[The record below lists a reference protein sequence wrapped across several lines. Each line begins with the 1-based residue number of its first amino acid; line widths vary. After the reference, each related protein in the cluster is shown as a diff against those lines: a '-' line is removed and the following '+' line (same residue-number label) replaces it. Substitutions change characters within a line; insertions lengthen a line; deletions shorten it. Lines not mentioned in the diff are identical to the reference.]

1 MPESSLRKFIKN
13 RQGRYA
19 EMVPEKTEENVPT
32 SVSSSAKPAG
42 EDDSSAELPP
52 IQSEPITALLPIYN
66 DRATLQ
72 PTLEAWI
79 SVLNSLN
86 RDYEIILVDDAST
99 DGSLD
104 LAQTLAEKNPRVRPM
119 RHETHAGFGACLR
132 TGLESARF
140 PLLLI
145 STCDGCYQPAELTR
159 FLKWIDKVHLVAGYR
174 SMDSKR
180 YKRNWGERLYHWVA
194 RIIFG
199 LRLKDPE
206 CWFFLARRLIF
217 SRIPI
222 QSTGPFAF
230 AELLAKA
237 NFLGCL
243 MSEAPVSYQ
252 PIPGAN
258 AKWSNSTLRE
268 KLTGF
273 RRVFSH
279 PDFGPAKLPEK

>member
-1 MPESSLRKFIKN
+1 MVQEKIEES
-13 RQGRYA
+13 A
-19 EMVPEKTEENVPT
+19 PT

-42 EDDSSAELPP
+42 EHDPSAELPP
-52 IQSEPITALLPIYN
+52 IQSEPISALLPIYN

-119 RHETHAGFGACLR
+119 RHEAHAGFGACLR
-132 TGLESARF
+132 TGLELARF

-145 STCDGCYQPAELTR
+145 STCDGCYQPADLTR

-174 SMDSKR
+174 SIDSKR
-180 YKRNWGERLYHWVA
+180 YKRNWTERLYHWII

-206 CWFFLARRLIF
+206 CWFLLARRSIF

-222 QSTGPFAF
+222 QSSGPFAF
-230 AELLAKA
+230 TELLAKA

-243 MSEAPVSYQ
+243 MSEVSVAYH
-252 PIPGAN
+252 PMPEVLD
-258 AKWSNSTLRE
+258 KWSNSTLRE
-268 KLTGF
+268 KLAGF
-273 RRVFSH
+273 GPVFSH
-279 PDFGPAKLPEK
+279 PDFGPAKVEKL

>member
-1 MPESSLRKFIKN
+1 
-13 RQGRYA
+13 
-19 EMVPEKTEENVPT
+19 MVPEKAEENTATP
-32 SVSSSAKPAG
+32 VSSSAKPT
-42 EDDSSAELPP
+42 EECEPSAELPP
-52 IQSEPITALLPIYN
+52 IQSEPIIAILPIYN
-66 DRATLQ
+66 DRASLQ

-79 SVLNSLN
+79 SILNGLN
-86 RDYEIILVDDAST
+86 RDYEILLVDDAST
-99 DGSLD
+99 DGSFD
-104 LAQTLAEKNPRVRPM
+104 LAQTLAEKNPRVRPL
-119 RHETHAGFGACLR
+119 RHEARSGFGVCLR

-145 STCDGCYQPAELTR
+145 STCDGCYQPADLTR

-174 SMDSKR
+174 TIDSKR
-180 YKRNWGERLYHWVA
+180 YKRNWAERFYHWMV

-206 CWFFLARRLIF
+206 CWFLLARRSIF

-222 QSTGPFAF
+222 QSSGSFAF

-243 MSEAPVSYQ
+243 MSEVAVAYNPKPEAGV
-252 PIPGAN
+252 
-258 AKWSNSTLRE
+258 KWSNSTLRE
-268 KLTGF
+268 KLAGF

-279 PDFGPAKLPEK
+279 PDFGPGKTAAK